1 MLKYTLKRLLYLIPV
16 VIGATLI
23 VFLLLQLSAGDP
35 ARILLSTEA
44 TPETVESLREE
55 MGLNDPILVQYG
67 RYMLNL
73 LKGDMG
79 ISYKSGRTVYYEIS
93 SRFPNT
99 AKLAVASLVIGTLM
113 ALPLGIWAAI
123 KQNTFIDA
131 VGMFISLLGMSI
143 PIFWLGLVFQI
154 VFSLKLGWFPVS
166 GSEGLKSLILPAFA
180 LAARSMASIARMTRS
195 SMLEVIRQDYIRTAR
210 SKGIP
215 EWQVIRRHALRN
227 SLIPTITVIG
237 IQLGSLMGGAILVET
252 VFAWPGIGR
261 LMIQAINGR
270 DVPVVLGCIV
280 VLAGIY
286 AAVNLLVDLIYT
298 AVDPRMRSQFL

>member
-1 MLKYTLKRLLYLIPV
+1 MIPV

-35 ARILLSTEA
+35 ARILLGTEA

-67 RYMLNL
+67 RYMINL

-131 VGMFISLLGMSI
+131 FGMFISLLGMSI